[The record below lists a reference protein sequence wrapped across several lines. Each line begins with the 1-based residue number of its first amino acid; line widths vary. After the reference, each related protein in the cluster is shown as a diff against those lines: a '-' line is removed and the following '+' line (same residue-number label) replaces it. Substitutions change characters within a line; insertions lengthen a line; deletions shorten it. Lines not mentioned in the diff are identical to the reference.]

1 LTYIIEPNPPA
12 TSELGRLAADRDD
25 VRAVRRAE
33 FKRGWLP
40 LITAFIGVAMGIGA
54 LQAHVS
60 GALFKPILHDFGW
73 TRAQLSLGQTSF
85 ALLSMAATPFIGAL
99 VDRIGIRRV
108 AGLSIV
114 GCVVILFLLSRFH
127 GDLSQF
133 TMLMAALGLI
143 GAGTSAVIYVAL
155 VTTWFDRMRGL
166 AIGIAMA
173 GSGFSAIVMPKFMI
187 PYVAEA
193 GWRMG
198 YQALAI
204 IMLATLPLVLIG
216 ARQDNVRPLAIGVE
230 ESATTGLSL
239 RQALRGARFWRLALA
254 MALMGMGLAGFYA
267 HFVPLITDRGLQPAQ
282 AANAAATFGAAVF
295 GGRLIAGY
303 LLDRIYPPLVAAG
316 AMFLAVIGL
325 GTLFVDGNLQIYLVA
340 AVIGLAFGTELDFA
354 GYITAR
360 MFGRR
365 AYGKIYSL
373 QFSIFGAGGLLSP
386 VIYGYVH
393 DQTDSYGYAVAG
405 SMVLLSAAIP
415 VLLSLGSH
423 PEEMSQQTDR

>member
-1 LTYIIEPNPPA
+1 MTYITDPSPPA
-12 TSELGRLAADRDD
+12 TSELGRTVEDPDY

-33 FKRGWLP
+33 LKRGWLP
-40 LITAFIGVAMGIGA
+40 LLTAFFGVAMGIGA
-54 LQAHVS
+54 LQAHVA
-60 GALFKPILHDFGW
+60 GALFLPILHDFGW

-85 ALLSMAATPFIGAL
+85 ALLSMAATPFIGVL
-99 VDRIGIRRV
+99 VDRFGIRLV
-108 AGLSIV
+108 AGVSIL
-114 GCVVILFLLSRFH
+114 GCVAILFVLSRFH
-127 GDLSQF
+127 GALSEF
-133 TMLMAALGLI
+133 VLLMAALGLI
-143 GAGTSAVIYVAL
+143 GAGTSAVVYVAL

-187 PYVAEA
+187 PYVAVA

-204 IMLATLPLVLIG
+204 VMLATLPLILLG
-216 ARQDNVRPLAIGVE
+216 ARQDNVRPLAVGAE
-230 ESATTGLSL
+230 QSATAGLSL
-239 RQALRGARFWRLALA
+239 SEALRTARFWRLALA

-295 GGRLIAGY
+295 GGRLLAGY
-303 LLDRIYPPLVAAG
+303 LLDRIYPPLVAVG
-316 AMFLAVIGL
+316 AVSLAVAGL
-325 GTLFVDGNLQIYLVA
+325 GTLLVEGTMQVYLVA
-340 AVIGLAFGTELDFA
+340 AAIGLAFGTELDFA

-360 MFGRR
+360 IFGRR

-373 QFSIFGAGGLLSP
+373 QFALFGAGGLSSP
-386 VIYGYVH
+386 VVYGYIH
-393 DQTDSYGYAVAG
+393 DRTDSYAYAVVG
-405 SMVLLSAAIP
+405 SMVLLCAAIP

-423 PEEMSQQTDR
+423 PERTTT